1 MKYYVLT
8 ILTAVLIVSVVGGCG
23 KTQETETQET
33 GTAAYNTKVT
43 NVEIYTAKETTYEEY
58 LRLPVVVKPNRQ
70 VNLGLT
76 SGGKITTVHVDKGD
90 RVTKDMVLLETDD
103 WHLKTANEVAQASYE
118 FQQKEFSRN
127 EKLFRD
133 GSVSETVYDSSEL
146 MLAEARGT
154 YEMAKKRY
162 KDATLKAPFAGVVTS
177 KNVEVGDIL
186 APGAPAFRIIDM
198 SKVKV
203 QAGIPEK
210 YITDF
215 KVGNNVEITF
225 DAIPKKIFPGKINYI
240 APEASTSVRTF
251 LAEIIV
257 VNKDG
262 GLMAGIMGDAIIL
275 RNVHEGA
282 LMIPLNALI
291 DTQEGRILFVA
302 RDDNT
307 AEERSIDIGNNSD
320 TDVMITAGIEPGDKV
335 IVKGQHD
342 LVEGESIKIMSEV
355 VSGGTEGLSQ

>member
-1 MKYYVLT
+1 MKNSLLT
-8 ILTAVLIVSVVGGCG
+8 LLTAFLIITAVIGCG
-23 KTQETETQET
+23 KKQENDTTIN
-33 GTAAYNTKVT
+33 NTKVT
-43 NVEIYTAKETTYEEY
+43 NVEIYMAKETTFEEY

-76 SGGKITTVHVDKGD
+76 SGGKITMIHVDKGD

-103 WHLKTANEVAQASYE
+103 WHLKIASEVAQASYE
-118 FQQKEFSRN
+118 FQKKEFSRN

-133 GSVSETVYDSSEL
+133 GSVSETVYDSSKL

-154 YEMAKKRY
+154 YEMARKRY

-177 KNVEVGDIL
+177 RNVEVGDIL
-186 APGAPAFRIIDM
+186 APGAPALRIIDM

-210 YITDF
+210 YIADF

-225 DAIPKKIFPGKINYI
+225 DAIPNKTFRGKINYI
-240 APEASTSVRTF
+240 APEASVSVRTF
-251 LAEIIV
+251 IAEIIV

-262 GLMAGIMGDAIIL
+262 DLMAGIMGDASIL

-291 DTQEGRILFVA
+291 DTQKGRILFIA

-307 AEERSIDIGNNSD
+307 AEERSIDIGSNSD
-320 TDVMITAGIEPGDKV
+320 TEVMITAGIEPGEKV
-335 IVKGQHD
+335 IAKGQHD
-342 LVEGESIKIMSEV
+342 LVEGERIKIMGEV
-355 VSGGTEGLSQ
+355 MSGSTEGLSQ